1 MRWRLQPYAMEAATL
16 CDGGCN
22 PMCWQVEAAKAKEAA
37 RLLHAEAQR
46 LTQQATYP
54 EPEPEPE
61 TEPEPRPRP

>member
-1 MRWRLQPYAMEAATL
+1 M
-16 CDGGCN
+16 
-22 PMCWQVEAAKAKEAA
+22 EAAKAKEAA

-61 TEPEPRPRP
+61 TEPDPDPDPDPDPIRPRNQTRNRT

>member
-1 MRWRLQPYAMEAATL
+1 M
-16 CDGGCN
+16 
-22 PMCWQVEAAKAKEAA
+22 EAAKAKEAA

-61 TEPEPRPRP
+61 PHPQPRSEP